1 LGGCRCSENVAGI
14 RKGNLLRQN
23 SDMNTICTGEPFDET
38 IEREK
43 KELNAQFRQVA
54 IGHRN
59 ESSTEYDALEV
70 DLYM

>member
-1 LGGCRCSENVAGI
+1 
-14 RKGNLLRQN
+14 
-23 SDMNTICTGEPFDET
+23 MNTICTGEPFDET